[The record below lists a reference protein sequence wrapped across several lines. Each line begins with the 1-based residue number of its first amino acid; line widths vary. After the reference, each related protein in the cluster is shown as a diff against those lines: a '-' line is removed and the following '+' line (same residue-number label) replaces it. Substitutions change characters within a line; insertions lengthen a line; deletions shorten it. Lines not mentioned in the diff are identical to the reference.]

1 MDDFVLNPER
11 PTPREIATTIG
22 SLRVRY
28 VGFDGQ
34 THDGIMEIHE
44 ELVPDLRD
52 FFEAAFALGFPIE
65 RVVRS
70 SDAMF
75 GWDDDKLMAANATS
89 GFNYRLIKG
98 TDRPS
103 LHGLGRA
110 FDVNCRVNPY
120 IRYIDG
126 EQIIDPPSATY
137 DSSSPGAL
145 YANHPLV
152 RIMKDRGWV
161 WGGDWTAESGRTDY
175 QHFEKK
181 E

>member
-1 MDDFVLNPER
+1 MVRLNPDR
-11 PTPREIATTIG
+11 PAPAEVVEEIISVT
-22 SLRVRY
+22 VRY
-28 VGFDGQ
+28 FDSVGDAKK
-34 THDGIMEIHE
+34 GIIEVHKD
-44 ELVPDLRD
+44 VVRD
-52 FFEAAFALGFPIE
+52 VQGFFELAYKIGFPIE

-70 SDAMF
+70 SDPEF

-110 FDVNCRVNPY
+110 IDVNTRLNPY
-120 IRYIDG
+120 MRHAHGDV
-126 EQIIDPPSATY
+126 EIDPPRASWNPEV
-137 DSSSPGAL
+137 PGTLTAD
-145 YANHPLV
+145 HPLV
-152 RIMKDRGWV
+152 RFMKDRGWE
-161 WGGDWTAESGRTDY
+161 WGGNWTPESGRTDY